1 MASGRLAAVLAA
13 GQRRLA
19 ATKVFDDPGIP
30 WENRDDLVLG
40 GCREGTIVETDCYDT
55 WSKDLLYAVQ
65 DQIYSDTIVLLS
77 VGAGVHELRTLR
89 MIQGVR
95 GTDGG
100 ATDALDKRG
109 VFRPGTQYTPIKR
122 VWLIDPGLD
131 KETGD
136 QVARKFMEVL
146 QGVQVH
152 YFTGDDAYVDAKQLA
167 ASLAPGDV
175 AAIGALNASYGL
187 LAHGDVSSILARMNL
202 LHFLE
207 SVEPRYAPRD
217 PPLRVVQ
224 AWRSPNRNW
233 HTNQTVDE
241 FTTEE
246 SYKLAMM
253 QTMNLG

>member
-1 MASGRLAAVLAA
+1 MSSGRLAAVLAA

-19 ATKVFDDPGIP
+19 ATQVYDDPGIP

-40 GCREGTIVETDCYDT
+40 GCREGTVVETDCYDT

-95 GTDGG
+95 GTGGG
-100 ATDALDKRG
+100 ATDATDKRG
-109 VFRPGTQYTPIKR
+109 VFRPGTEYTPIRR

-131 KETGD
+131 QETGD
-136 QVARKFMEVL
+136 QVARKFTEVL
-146 QGVQVH
+146 QGDVQVH
-152 YFTGDDAYVDAKQLA
+152 YFAGANAYVDAKQRA

-187 LAHGDVSSILARMNL
+187 LSPDVGSILARMNL
-202 LHFLE
+202 VHFLE
-207 SVEPRYAPRD
+207 SVETRYAPQD

-224 AWRSPNRNW
+224 AWREVGRN
-233 HTNQTVDE
+233 HNTHKTVE
-241 FTTEE
+241 KFSTEE
-246 SYKLAMM
+246 SLKLTMM
-253 QTMNLG
+253 QTANRG